1 MDELDFLDAFVVKK
15 TENIEKK
22 VESKD
27 NLARDL
33 SKLAKKE
40 QVQLFKQQS
49 PEFDGVVAD
58 FKLRTGEPVKL
69 ARVTALAEGGALPDG
84 PVLDYVRNKLELVL
98 NYCTNILAYLMF
110 KSRGVSL
117 ALHPVTGRLVQYR
130 QLIDRLEEMD
140 KIVMPQV
147 EEVLRRAAKGEA
159 VKSRW

>member
-84 PVLDYVRNKLELVL
+84 PVMDYVRNKLELVL
-98 NYCTNILAYLMF
+98 NYCTNILAEG
-110 KSRGVSL
+110 S
-117 ALHPVTGRLVQYR
+117 AWPCTQ
-130 QLIDRLEEMD
+130 
-140 KIVMPQV
+140 
-147 EEVLRRAAKGEA
+147 
-159 VKSRW
+159 

>member
-1 MDELDFLDAFVVKK
+1 MGKQEKYYYGGNTGEELEHELGDSDLEEDKIEEQEAAMLQSRQIEMMDEEDFLDAFVVKK

-33 SKLAKKE
+33 SKLSK
-40 QVQLFKQQS
+40 
-49 PEFDGVVAD
+49 
-58 FKLRTGEPVKL
+58 
-69 ARVTALAEGGALPDG
+69 VTALAEGGALPDG

-117 ALHPVTGRLVQYR
+117 ALHPVT
-130 QLIDRLEEMD
+130 
-140 KIVMPQV
+140 
-147 EEVLRRAAKGEA
+147 
-159 VKSRW
+159 